1 MGGRALEA
9 HVEEAVVARREETR
23 HVDSP
28 AVELLDALRRG
39 DDLGVVAVCGD
50 NTRVSAENVS
60 WSCTGRDE
68 IQAMLVRARE
78 RFPGL
83 TFESRTRHV
92 GFGLVIDEARVRDVR
107 PDDDARRIDEL
118 ESELEPEDARA
129 TEDSGRV
136 EHPVARHVDESL
148 HPMYDEP
155 ATRRS
160 SAPGSTSLSLWR
172 DHSLEGPP
180 APLNMPV
187 RVTVRHDD
195 LQVHE
200 VTLSFPAALLKRAL
214 GLHVDPLEMS
224 LSEVQSAFIAPVGA
238 GFTTHTLARRELHL
252 VPPVP
257 DDPDPA
263 EIPAETEPPR
273 RRRRG
278 RWVAL
283 LVALVAVATAGGWW
297 YVQGRQAGQ
306 AADTA
311 AVSPTPSAAL
321 SPSSVPSSVPSTAP
335 SSAPSSSQKPTVTH
349 AKPAN
354 TPTRKPNVTLKSDL
368 AFGFNSARLS
378 PAAKSAIDKVAAQ
391 VRQAG
396 LTGKIYV
403 DGFTDSLGSAA
414 YGQVLSQRRADA
426 VSAYLQSQLLGAPV
440 SIVSTGH
447 GESDPVASNATA
459 AGRKANRRVTIT
471 LPQS

>member
-9 HVEEAVVARREETR
+9 HVEEAVVARPEETR
-23 HVDSP
+23 SVGSP
-28 AVELLDALRRG
+28 AIELLDALRRG

-50 NTRVSAENVS
+50 STRVSTDNMP
-60 WSCTGRDE
+60 WSCSGRDE

-92 GFGLVIDEARVRDVR
+92 GFGLVIEEARVRDIR
-107 PDDDARRIDEL
+107 ADDDASRIDAVSASAALRDEV
-118 ESELEPEDARA
+118 EDEAGPEE
-129 TEDSGRV
+129 TV
-136 EHPVARHVDESL
+136 PRHVDESV

-160 SAPGSTSLSLWR
+160 TGVTPWR
-172 DHSLEGPP
+172 DRSLGGPA

-238 GFTTHTLARRELHL
+238 GFTTHALARPELHL

-257 DDPDPA
+257 VDPEPA
-263 EIPAETEPPR
+263 DAPAETEPPR
-273 RRRRG
+273 RRRR

-283 LVALVAVATAGGWW
+283 LVALVAVAAAGGWW
-297 YVQGRQAGQ
+297 FVQGRPGAQV
-306 AADTA
+306 ADTPA
-311 AVSPTPSAAL
+311 PTTTPAPVASL
-321 SPSSVPSSVPSTAP
+321 SPSTQPSTQPSTVPSSQ
-335 SSAPSSSQKPTVTH
+335 PSSSQKPTVTH

-378 PAAKSAIDKVAAQ
+378 PAAKTAIDQVARQ

-403 DGFTDSLGSAA
+403 EGYTDNLGSSA
-414 YGQVLSQRRADA
+414 YGQLLSQRRADA
-426 VSAYLQSQLLGAPV
+426 VSTYLQSQLVGAPV

-447 GESDPVASNATA
+447 GEADPVASNATA

-471 LPQS
+471 LPTS